1 MLRIDNVTKSLGGLT
16 VLDRLSLEV
25 EKGEIVALIGPSGC
39 GKTTLLNLV
48 SDLMQPDSGK
58 IEKGA
63 GKLSYMFQN
72 SRLLPWRTVYRN
84 IQLGRP
90 GSTDG
95 EIRTIIKAVG
105 LEGFEDYYPT
115 ELSGGMAKRVA
126 LARAFFRGG
135 DYLLMDE
142 PFQALDYA
150 LRMEMIGL
158 LLSIWRKDRPG
169 VLFVTHEIDEALM
182 VATRLA
188 LLSRRP
194 ATVADIIDLPGK
206 EGRSPSDPA
215 LQKVRERVIQHI
227 KPDKEGRDGK
237 V

>member
-1 MLRIDNVTKSLGGLT
+1 MID
-16 VLDRLSLEV
+16 
-25 EKGEIVALIGPSGC
+25 
-39 GKTTLLNLV
+39 
-48 SDLMQPDSGK
+48 
-58 IEKGA
+58 
-63 GKLSYMFQN
+63 
-72 SRLLPWRTVYRN
+72 
-84 IQLGRP
+84 
-90 GSTDG
+90 
-95 EIRTIIKAVG
+95 
-105 LEGFEDYYPT
+105 
-115 ELSGGMAKRVA
+115 
-126 LARAFFRGG
+126 
-135 DYLLMDE
+135 
-142 PFQALDYA
+142 
-150 LRMEMIGL
+150 L